1 VADALALIIAD
12 TIDPNSLSEAAATD
26 PGDRAEAPSAS
37 ADRAAPAADAA
48 RRAALERVPASQSAA
63 TVPILGADAS
73 SLRLGLSLAGQGLV
87 GAAPGSMKGGALYVF
102 AGTNRESHWSPA
114 LMLGLT
120 HAWKSG
126 LSERGGTAKFALD
139 ALSLDACGVR
149 SQAGAVEARACAS
162 LLVGRLSAEGSD
174 TQNSPG
180 PVRRPFAATGATAL
194 VTGRLHANVELVAR
208 VAVGVNWVRD
218 SFEFAP
224 FVFYSVPAVT
234 ASAGLG
240 LGFRTE

>member
-1 VADALALIIAD
+1 M
-12 TIDPNSLSEAAATD
+12 
-26 PGDRAEAPSAS
+26 PG
-37 ADRAAPAADAA
+37 
-48 RRAALERVPASQSAA
+48 AALYA
-63 TVPILGADAS
+63 
-73 SLRLGLSLAGQGLV
+73 
-87 GAAPGSMKGGALYVF
+87 F
-102 AGTNRESHWSPA
+102 AGANRESLWSPA
-114 LMLGLT
+114 LVLGLT

-149 SQAGAVEARACAS
+149 WRAGALEARGCGS
-162 LLVGRLSAEGSD
+162 LLLGRLSAEGTD

-180 PVRRPFAATGATAL
+180 RVRRPFVATGATVL
-194 VTGRLHANVELVAR
+194 VTGRLHAKVELLAR
-208 VAVGVNWVRD
+208 VAVGVNWIRD